1 MVSILSEELGH
12 LMNVTNL
19 SMWFKEENTLKWEIY
34 LVINAVPRQNNPGTQ
49 IKVIN
54 PQDIVYVANPRGEG
68 NSRNNSW
75 LQLNHL
81 FI

>member
-1 MVSILSEELGH
+1 MWTLDPFFINITDNTS
-12 LMNVTNL
+12 LMVTNI
-19 SMWFKEENTLKWEIY
+19 M
-34 LVINAVPRQNNPGTQ
+34 R
-49 IKVIN
+49 
-54 PQDIVYVANPRGEG
+54 DIVYDDMGVYVADPRGEG